1 MVGQVRELCRVLWAQ
16 ARGLLPEDSI
26 REIKLEAIQ
35 HSGSE
40 QTGARLPCDI
50 RQLLYLSVCHS
61 PYL

>member
-1 MVGQVRELCRVLWAQ
+1 MGEREHFIVAGQVRELCRVLWAQ

-40 QTGARLPCDI
+40 QTGARLP
-50 RQLLYLSVCHS
+50 
-61 PYL
+61 